1 MDLGKGPR
9 RGATLERNSWHRF
22 QSSLRDETAYR
33 RRIHGMN
40 PVATIKALLRDAL
53 IRLES
58 KKPGR

>member
-1 MDLGKGPR
+1 MDFGKGPR
-9 RGATLERNSWHRF
+9 RGATLEQNGWCRF
-22 QSSLRDETAYR
+22 QSSLRDETGHRY
-33 RRIHGMN
+33 RIHGMN